1 MQFRFSRRAQNDVAE
16 IAEYIAR
23 DNPARALTYV
33 RELRAHCRKLT
44 RFPQAAPIR
53 PAFGEGVRVSAF
65 GSYLIFYVVNRD
77 LLEIRRV
84 LHGARNPR
92 NDR

>member
-1 MQFRFSRRAQNDVAE
+1 MQLRFSRRAEKDIAE

-23 DNPARALTYV
+23 GNPACALTYV

-44 RFPQAAPIR
+44 RFPQAAPLR
-53 PAFGEGVRVSAF
+53 PAFGDGVRVSAF
-65 GSYLIFYVVNRD
+65 GSYLIFYVVTRD

-84 LHGARNPR
+84 LHGARNPQG
-92 NDR
+92 DG